1 MGLDWILTDFGRV
14 RRFLGCLPGP
24 GRSPSRLEWVGGESM
39 WRAVVEGTLFVEVLV
54 EIQGGTLPMSG
65 YILLL
70 CRSWIVFWGLPLRVS
85 CLTKVKHTR
94 RGGKDW
100 WSSSDASIKS
110 FGGDDDPS
118 CPYFILHQGLN
129 EKGGERPVS
138 SNVKQ
143 LFLLCG
149 DGNML
154 LSIHWKG
161 ACV

>member
-1 MGLDWILTDFGRV
+1 M
-14 RRFLGCLPGP
+14 RRLRAWSVPFKIGV
-24 GRSPSRLEWVGGESM
+24 VGGESM
-39 WRAVVEGTLFVEVLV
+39 WRAVVEGTLFVKVLV

-70 CRSWIVFWGLPLRVS
+70 CRSWIVLWGLPQSFVLDQGQA
-85 CLTKVKHTR
+85 HT

-129 EKGGERPVS
+129 EKAVRDPS
-138 SNVKQ
+138 
-143 LFLLCG
+143 LLT
-149 DGNML
+149 
-154 LSIHWKG
+154 
-161 ACV
+161 